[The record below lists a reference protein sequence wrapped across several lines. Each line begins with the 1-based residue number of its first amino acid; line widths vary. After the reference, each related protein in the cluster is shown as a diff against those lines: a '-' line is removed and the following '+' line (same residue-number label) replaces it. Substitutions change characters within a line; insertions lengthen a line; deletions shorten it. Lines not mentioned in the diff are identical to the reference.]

1 MGWLDDY
8 IKQQSSAPSE
18 YDVNPSILQ
27 ALTNPQYQPP
37 PKQSGLLDKL
47 LQTWPARMAQSA
59 WNAATLPGDVWN
71 GKVDPLSEE
80 GIGRATDLAGLTMS
94 STLASPRGSIGVG
107 PVLPKKGLMAVEP
120 PTPMTMT
127 PPQGIRAYHGSP
139 HDFDKFDISKIGT
152 GEGAQS
158 YGHGLYFAENEGV
171 AKAYRDQLAGDFFK
185 TPSGS
190 LFDPTTLQHMNTRA
204 TLTRTKD
211 LEAAI
216 KRGLDILPTAPPATK
231 GMLESDLAIL
241 QELKNQGGLNQAP
254 GRMYEVNINARPDQF
269 LDWDKPLREQPVA
282 ETVRSLVPP
291 DLRKSFDYNVDKG
304 GIQGANAYM
313 NYVPSQSFPIRDAIN
328 SPWRGSGA
336 KTYEEALALVGGDPK
351 LVNRMLTPNHGAASQ
366 NLFDAGVPGIRY
378 LDQGSRNEGKGTFN
392 YVVFNDALID
402 ILRKYGLAGATATG
416 VAASAANAPSGDV
429 Y

>member
-1 MGWLDDY
+1 MFDPTAFFTQY
-8 IKQQSSAPSE
+8 
-18 YDVNPSILQ
+18 Q
-27 ALTNPQYQPP
+27 ALKGVKPETW
-37 PKQSGLLDKL
+37 DKL
-47 LQTWPARMAQSA
+47 SQTWPARMAQSA

-107 PVLPKKGLMAVEP
+107 PVLPKKANPMAVEP

-152 GEGAQS
+152 GEGAQA
-158 YGHGLYFAENEGV
+158 YGHGLYFAESPNV
-171 AKAYRDQLAGDFFK
+171 AQQYRDQLAGDFFK
-185 TPSGS
+185 TPSGA

-216 KRGLDILPTAPPATK
+216 KRGMDILPNAPAATK

-241 QELKNQGGLNQAP
+241 RELKNQGGLTQAP

-269 LDWDKPLREQPVA
+269 LDWDKPLSQQN
-282 ETVRSLVPP
+282 
-291 DLRKSFDYNVDKG
+291 KNV
-304 GIQGANAYM
+304 QGAFEKF
-313 NYVPSQSFPIRDAIN
+313 VS
-328 SPWRGSGA
+328 SPQG
-336 KTYEEALALVGGDPK
+336 EALAKEFHSYKPNAKLTDLPEWQDPYGGTLYRNAFGGWLNSNK
-351 LVNRMLTPNHGAASQ
+351 ALQ
-366 NLFDAGVPGIRY
+366 EAGIPGIRY
-378 LDQGSRNEGKGTFN
+378 LDQGSRGQGNGTFN

-402 ILRKYGLAGATATG
+402 ILKKYGIAGMAAAPVIAGAVNQQEP
-416 VAASAANAPSGDV
+416 VAN

>member
-1 MGWLDDY
+1 MF
-8 IKQQSSAPSE
+8 
-18 YDVNPSILQ
+18 NPVAFFTQYQ
-27 ALTNPQYQPP
+27 ALKGVKPETWE
-37 PKQSGLLDKL
+37 KL
-47 LQTWPARMAQSA
+47 SQTWPARMAQSA

-158 YGHGLYFAENEGV
+158 YGHGLYFAENPKV
-171 AKAYRDQLAGDFFK
+171 ALDYQKKLSDATGTVTYRVGENIYERGTPEWKILGTLYNDGKRGANSLLNTYRKDAAANAPYIRDMQPDFI
-185 TPSGS
+185 
-190 LFDPTTLQHMNTRA
+190 QRM
-204 TLTRTKD
+204 
-211 LEAAI
+211 EAALAQVNKKSDI
-216 KRGLDILPTAPPATK
+216 KQNL
-231 GMLESDLAIL
+231 
-241 QELKNQGGLNQAP
+241 

-269 LDWDKPLREQPVA
+269 LDWDKPLSQQPEVFSKLGNA
-282 ETVRSLVPP
+282 ENLLGRLPWGSRPIATPTPSTT
-291 DLRKSFDYNVDKG
+291 G
-304 GIQGANAYM
+304 GELIRPMMDTRQ
-313 NYVPSQSFPIRDAIN
+313 PQFISQQLN
-328 SPWRGSGA
+328 
-336 KTYEEALALVGGDPK
+336 EAGI
-351 LVNRMLTPNHGAASQ
+351 
-366 NLFDAGVPGIRY
+366 PGIRY
-378 LDQGSRNEGKGTFN
+378 LDQGSRSEGKGTFN

-402 ILRKYGLAGATATG
+402 ILKKYGIAGA
-416 VAASAANAPSGDV
+416 AAAPVIAGAANQQEPVAN

>member
-1 MGWLDDY
+1 MFDPTAFFTQY
-8 IKQQSSAPSE
+8 
-18 YDVNPSILQ
+18 Q
-27 ALTNPQYQPP
+27 ALKGVKPETW
-37 PKQSGLLDKL
+37 DKL
-47 LQTWPARMAQSA
+47 SQTWPARMAQSA

-107 PVLPKKGLMAVEP
+107 PVLPKKPNPMAVEP

-139 HDFDKFDISKIGT
+139 HDFDKFDLSKIGT
-152 GEGAQS
+152 GEGAQA
-158 YGHGLYFAENEGV
+158 YGHGLYFAESPNV
-171 AKAYRDQLAGDFFK
+171 AQQYRDQLAGDFFK
-185 TPSGS
+185 TPSGA

-216 KRGLDILPTAPPATK
+216 KRGMDILPNAPAATK

-241 QELKNQGGLNQAP
+241 RELKNQGGLTQAP

-269 LDWDKPLREQPVA
+269 LDWDKPFGAQSELVQKAVA
-282 ETVRSLVPP
+282 GELKRAMPW
-291 DLRKSFDYNVDKG
+291 
-304 GIQGANAYM
+304 
-313 NYVPSQSFPIRDAIN
+313 PI
-328 SPWRGSGA
+328 
-336 KTYEEALALVGGDPK
+336 
-351 LVNRMLTPNHGAASQ
+351 TPNDLNEQTQIKALRSSILDSRHNTKKLSE
-366 NLFDAGVPGIRY
+366 AGIPGIRY
-378 LDQGSRNEGKGTFN
+378 LDQGSRGQGNGTFN

-402 ILRKYGLAGATATG
+402 ILKKYGIAGMAAAPVIAGAVNQQEP
-416 VAASAANAPSGDV
+416 VAN